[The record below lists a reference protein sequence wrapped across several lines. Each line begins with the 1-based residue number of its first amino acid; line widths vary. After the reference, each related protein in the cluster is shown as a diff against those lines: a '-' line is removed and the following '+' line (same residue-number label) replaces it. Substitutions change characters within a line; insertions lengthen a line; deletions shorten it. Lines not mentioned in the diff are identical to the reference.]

1 VWTLPGERDIGFRK
15 RTHRDE
21 RNIAMAGATLR
32 PKHERRVAAGHLWIY
47 QGNIE
52 RIEGD
57 PAPGDVIDVFSARGE
72 FLGRGY
78 YNPHSQIAI
87 RLLTRDDRPIDHAFF
102 AERIR
107 KAQAWRARVMPD
119 QTSYRLIYSEGDL
132 LPGLIVDRYEDVL
145 VVQFLT
151 LGMEVRRDEII
162 AALEE
167 VVEPRAV
174 FERSDVASRRHEGL
188 EPRVGLLRGELPPQ
202 PMTITENGL
211 AFEVDVVEGQKT
223 GYFLDQKVNRT
234 LLAPLVEGARVLDVF
249 CHTGSFS
256 VHALHYG
263 AREVTGIDSSEQA
276 VAAAQRN
283 VERNG
288 LGDRA
293 RFEVANA
300 FDRLRE
306 LEREGERF
314 DCVILDPPA
323 FAKGKAHV
331 EAAARGYKEV
341 NLRALKLLEPGGFL
355 VTCSCSHHMSPDEF
369 YAVVLD
375 AALDARKHL
384 RVVDTRGQAPDHPVL
399 AGVPETAYLK
409 CFIFQVI

>member
-1 VWTLPGERDIGFRK
+1 VSIG
-15 RTHRDE
+15 
-21 RNIAMAGATLR
+21 LC
-32 PKHERRVAAGHLWIY
+32 
-47 QGNIE
+47 
-52 RIEGD
+52 
-57 PAPGDVIDVFSARGE
+57 
-72 FLGRGY
+72 
-78 YNPHSQIAI
+78 
-87 RLLTRDDRPIDHAFF
+87 
-102 AERIR
+102 
-107 KAQAWRARVMPD
+107 
-119 QTSYRLIYSEGDL
+119 
-132 LPGLIVDRYEDVL
+132 VL
-145 VVQFLT
+145 VCLFFFSS
-151 LGMEVRRDEII
+151 RRRHTRFSRDWS
-162 AALEE
+162 
-167 VVEPRAV
+167 
-174 FERSDVASRRHEGL
+174 SDVCSSDL
-188 EPRVGLLRGELPPQ
+188 
-202 PMTITENGL
+202 GL
-211 AFEVDVVEGQKT
+211 AFEVDVVQGQKT

-331 EAAARGYKEV
+331 EAAARGYK
-341 NLRALKLLEPGGFL
+341 
-355 VTCSCSHHMSPDEF
+355 
-369 YAVVLD
+369 
-375 AALDARKHL
+375 
-384 RVVDTRGQAPDHPVL
+384 
-399 AGVPETAYLK
+399 
-409 CFIFQVI
+409 